1 MGISGLSIMFDLL
14 LYVLVFGAAALVA
27 KWMIG
32 LHWTRAHTE
41 YVTELLDCGR
51 LSISERCSRV
61 KTVAVGCSWR
71 RYTVCDDKFV
81 MAASDESSTVI
92 HVDVSLIAND
102 EEELFFAREMHEIL
116 SIMR

>member
-1 MGISGLSIMFDLL
+1 MVTGNFLE
-14 LYVLVFGAAALVA
+14 YAADS
-27 KWMIG
+27 
-32 LHWTRAHTE
+32 H
-41 YVTELLDCGR
+41 
-51 LSISERCSRV
+51 
-61 KTVAVGCSWR
+61 CSWR

-116 SIMR
+116 SDKIGRDPDDYGPHSAVLTKDGWIGRAQFIPRKCLVWRYISPWGCPPGSR